1 MNNNDQNSN
10 QGVGFHVHVNSP
22 GNNIA
27 QQMTITINGNVYNGQ
42 AQQAPRQY
50 TDEQVAQALTN
61 IVGKGKAI
69 DSKQKWAG
77 AHWMLRW
84 ACNFPAR
91 PQDFCERIDRMK
103 LPETLEFKCDYNNI
117 RPISTLSFMNE
128 DSRNLDNVRYSR
140 NDEQMYFQMR
150 AVVIALRE
158 ELKKIASE

>member
-1 MNNNDQNSN
+1 MEQETKEQ
-10 QGVGFHVHVNSP
+10 QGGIVNYFQ
-22 GNNIA
+22 GA
-27 QQMTITINGNVYNGQ
+27 TIHNMVINGNMYNGQ
-42 AQQAPRQY
+42 AQQTQRQY

-158 ELKKIASE
+158 ELKKIATE